1 MFFKKEKSSEK
12 SIDIKKYQ
20 LEKGWCESFY
30 LSCIHQNYF
39 ELEILKTIITMHDS
53 AWEIPIKVFGVV
65 TKGVDVLMP
74 FVINLYNL
82 DDPNNEHYFSKNYK
96 IENEEKKTIG
106 DCSYFGVSGD
116 DEPFFESKEIFD
128 KIQES
133 YKSHPNLIIPNLYSS
148 SHTYIV
154 FEINLLMKEQNI
166 NYIMNNINNNL
177 SNSESISILKKK
189 KKNCYEIKRD
199 ENHSTISPYEK
210 IEINFNDL
218 KTKKNWNFRRQI
230 IGYEY
235 ITTTSRLQN

>member
-39 ELEILKTIITMHDS
+39 ELEILKTIITMSDDS

-74 FVINLYNL
+74 FAINLYNL
-82 DDPNNEHYFSKNYK
+82 DDPLKEHYFSKNYK
-96 IENEEKKTIG
+96 IENEEKTIG
-106 DCSYFGVSGD
+106 DCSYFGLSGD
-116 DEPFFESKEIFD
+116 AEDFFESKEIFD

-133 YKSHPNLIIPNLYSS
+133 YKSHPNLIIPNLYGS
-148 SHTYIV
+148 SHTYIA
-154 FEINLLMKEQNI
+154 FQINLLMKEQNI

-177 SNSESISILKKK
+177 SNSKNTSIFKLNFG
-189 KKNCYEIKRD
+189 NCYEIKRD
-199 ENHSTISPYEK
+199 EIDSTISPFEK

-218 KTKKNWNFRRQI
+218 KTKKNWNFTRQI

-235 ITTTSRLQN
+235 ITTTIRL